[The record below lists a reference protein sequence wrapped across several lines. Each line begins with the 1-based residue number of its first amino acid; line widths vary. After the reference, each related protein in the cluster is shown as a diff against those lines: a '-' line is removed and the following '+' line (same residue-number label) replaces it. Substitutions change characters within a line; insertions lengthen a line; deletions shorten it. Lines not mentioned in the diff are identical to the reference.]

1 MAARGTLR
9 AAIFHSGPS
18 TTTMKRDSEQDR
30 VYSDPREQIGG
41 FVFDQQVARVFP
53 DMIGRS
59 VPGYDSVINLSSVL
73 AAQYVQPDSLCYDLG
88 CSLGATS
95 QALQRGIRV
104 PGCRIIAVD
113 NSPAMLEQAVKRL
126 PAAADTTPIDFVCA
140 DIGEMEFKNASMVT
154 LNFTLQFIPLEQR
167 TALLGRI
174 QAGLRPGGILILSE
188 KIRFDDPVEE
198 QLQIEMHH
206 AFKRANGYNDLEI
219 SQKRSALDNV
229 LIPESLQQHQSRL
242 RQVGFQRADL
252 WFQCFNFVSLV
263 ARK

>member
-1 MAARGTLR
+1 
-9 AAIFHSGPS
+9 
-18 TTTMKRDSEQDR
+18 MKRDSEQDK
-30 VYSDPREQIGG
+30 VYSTRREQVDE
-41 FVFDQQVARVFP
+41 FVFDRQVARVFT

-88 CSLGATS
+88 CSLGATA
-95 QALQRGIRV
+95 QALRHGIRV
-104 PGCRIIAVD
+104 PGCRIVAVD

-126 PAAADTTPIDFVCA
+126 PAAADRTPIDFLCA
-140 DIGEMEFKNASMVT
+140 DIAEMAFDNASLVT
-154 LNFTLQFIPLEQR
+154 LNFTLQFIPLAQR
-167 TALLGRI
+167 SLLLSRI
-174 QAGLRPGGILILSE
+174 HAGLRPGGILILSE
-188 KIRFDDPVEE
+188 KIRFDDPQEE

-229 LIPESLQQHQSRL
+229 LIPETLEQHRTRL
-242 RQVGFQRADL
+242 KQAGFRRADL

-263 ARK
+263 ARSG